1 MMYQTQ
7 NDDFNI
13 EETSPSKENVK
24 SEYKKDILSI
34 ARRLLIYFIIF
45 FYTFFNFNQRRSST
59 F

>member
-13 EETSPSKENVK
+13 EETYPSKENVK

-45 FYTFFNFNQRRSST
+45 FFLGR
-59 F
+59 

>member
-24 SEYKKDILSI
+24 NEYKKDILSI
-34 ARRLLIYFIIF
+34 ARRLLIYFVIF
-45 FYTFFNFNQRRSST
+45 FLFSLRTSKT
-59 F
+59 